1 MRDDSR
7 RQATNAIFG
16 DAVTATRT
24 STLSLA
30 WQYGQNTYDTTEA
43 VTGTGAVTYANSMA
57 KVSTGASTGTA
68 RLESIPALRYQSS
81 FDGYAYFTTIFTTP
95 EADTYQRAGIFDASN
110 GFFAG
115 YEGEDFQFTIREGG
129 SDVAATLTEDGLN
142 GFNLDKLTIWRISYG
157 YLGAAPV
164 LLERYT
170 DLENGW
176 TVAAAYDKSGQL
188 LQPHVDNPSLKWA
201 IEVGRTSGSGAVTLQ
216 NASAAM
222 GRIGADITTG
232 VRHFS
237 RSNGKT
243 ISGSTLTNILTIR
256 NKATFA
262 SVANMVSLILGQVSV
277 AADGNK
283 PVRAFIYRNATL
295 GGSPSYNDNSA
306 AISVV
311 DFDVAGTTVTG
322 GTEIYSVSFGKTGS
336 ATSPV
341 KPFGVTIHPGE
352 TITLAVESAQ
362 ASDIVGS
369 ILWEEAF

>member
-1 MRDDSR
+1 MRDYSR
-7 RQATNAIFG
+7 RQGFNAIFG
-16 DAVTATRT
+16 DAVSARRT
-24 STLSLA
+24 PTLSLA

-68 RLESIPALRYQSS
+68 RLESISALRYQSG

-110 GFFAG
+110 GFFVG
-115 YEGEDFQFTIREGG
+115 YEGEDFQFTIRAGG
-129 SDVAATLTEDGLN
+129 SDTAATLTDDGVN

-157 YLGAAPV
+157 YLGSAPV
-164 LLERYT
+164 VLERYV
-170 DLENGW
+170 DLEAGW
-176 TVAAAYDKSGQL
+176 TVVAAYDKAGQL
-188 LQPHVDNPSLKWA
+188 TRPHVDNPSLKWA

-216 NASAAM
+216 NGSAAT
-222 GRIGADITTG
+222 GRIGADLSTG

-237 RSNGKT
+237 RSNAKT

-262 SVANMVSLILGQVSV
+262 SVTNMVSLILDQVSV

-283 PVRAFIYRNATL
+283 PVRAFLYLNATL

-322 GTEIYSVSFGKTGS
+322 GTEIYSVAFGKADG
-336 ATSPV
+336 ATSLM
-341 KPFGVTIHPGE
+341 KAFGIEVHPGE